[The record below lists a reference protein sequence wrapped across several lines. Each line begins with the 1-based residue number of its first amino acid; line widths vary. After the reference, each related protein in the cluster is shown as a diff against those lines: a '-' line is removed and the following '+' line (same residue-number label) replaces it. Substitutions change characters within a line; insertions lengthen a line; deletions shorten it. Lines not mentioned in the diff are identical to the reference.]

1 MKESVLCVDIGTTSL
16 KVGLIS
22 ADGEV
27 VFICT
32 KNFTDCYSHFISL
45 EWKNCLKNAVKDLH
59 DSGVFTEAAVN
70 AIAISGNGPTLVS
83 QEGFTFLWNEK
94 IDFSVFSDFC
104 EQAQNE
110 LKKSLFLPRIVT
122 FKKLYPQY
130 FENQMIFSGPEFLIY
145 ELTQKAVT
153 ILPEERFISAYWTNE
168 NLSLCKI
175 DFQKIPPFIEIGK
188 ICGKL
193 TKSAASYLELP
204 SDLPVVSGGPDFV
217 AALIGT
223 DTLQNGTLCDRCGS
237 SEGFNFASS
246 VFLQDKNVRSLP
258 SVVKGLWNASV
269 LIPESA
275 NLSKKERLL
284 EAKKAIDILRSLA
297 EQNQVT
303 FPAKMTS
310 TGGQAKDLLLLKEKS
325 VVTGMQIEICQCA
338 DAELLGDACAGFTAL
353 QKFEN
358 IRAAAKKIVKK
369 NSINKE
375 LL

>member
-1 MKESVLCVDIGTTSL
+1 MKDSVLCVDIGTTSL
-16 KVGLIS
+16 KAGLIS

-32 KNFTDCYSHFISL
+32 KNFTDCYNHFISL
-45 EWKNCLKNAVKDLH
+45 EWKNCLKNAVKALH
-59 DSGVFTEAAVN
+59 DCGVCKEFAVN
-70 AIAISGNGPTLVS
+70 AIVVSGNGPTLVS
-83 QEGFTFLWNEK
+83 QEGFTFLWNET
-94 IDFSVFSDFC
+94 IDFSLFNDFC

-122 FKKLYPQY
+122 FKKLYPQH
-130 FENQMIFSGPEFLIY
+130 FENKMIFSGPEFLIY
-145 ELTQKAVT
+145 ELTRKAVT
-153 ILPEERFISAYWTNE
+153 ILPEKHFVSAYWTNE
-168 NLSLCKI
+168 NLSLCNI
-175 DFQKIPPFIEIGK
+175 DSQKLPPFIEIGE
-188 ICGKL
+188 ICGNL
-193 TKSAASYLELP
+193 SESAANFLELP
-204 SDLPVVSGGPDFV
+204 DDLPVVSGGPDFV

-223 DTLQNGTLCDRCGS
+223 NTLQNGTLCDRCGS

-258 SVVKGLWNASV
+258 SVIKDLWNASV

-297 EQNQVT
+297 EQNQVS
-303 FPAKMTS
+303 FPAKMTA

-353 QKFEN
+353 QKYEN
-358 IRAAAKKIVKK
+358 LQTAAEKIVKK
-369 NSINKE
+369 ISINKE
-375 LL
+375 ML

>member
-1 MKESVLCVDIGTTSL
+1 MKDCVLCVDIGTTSL
-16 KVGLIS
+16 KAGLIS
-22 ADGEV
+22 AEGEV

-94 IDFSVFSDFC
+94 IDFSIFSDFC

-130 FENQMIFSGPEFLIY
+130 FEDKIIFSGPEFLIY

-175 DFQKIPPFIEIGK
+175 DFQKLPPFIEIGK

-193 TKSAASYLELP
+193 TKSAAFYLGLP
-204 SDLPVVSGGPDFV
+204 ADLPVVSGGPDFV

-223 DTLQNGTLCDRCGS
+223 NTLQNGTLCDRCGS
-237 SEGFNFASS
+237 SEGYNFASS

-275 NLSKKERLL
+275 NLSKKERLS

-303 FPAKMTS
+303 FPAKMTA
-310 TGGQAKDLLLLKEKS
+310 TGGQAKDLSLLKEKS
-325 VVTGMQIEICQCA
+325 VATGMQIEICQCA

>member
-1 MKESVLCVDIGTTSL
+1 M
-16 KVGLIS
+16 
-22 ADGEV
+22 
-27 VFICT
+27 
-32 KNFTDCYSHFISL
+32 
-45 EWKNCLKNAVKDLH
+45 
-59 DSGVFTEAAVN
+59 
-70 AIAISGNGPTLVS
+70 
-83 QEGFTFLWNEK
+83 
-94 IDFSVFSDFC
+94 
-104 EQAQNE
+104 
-110 LKKSLFLPRIVT
+110 
-122 FKKLYPQY
+122 
-130 FENQMIFSGPEFLIY
+130 IY

-175 DFQKIPPFIEIGK
+175 DFQKLPPFIEIGK

-193 TKSAASYLELP
+193 TKSAASYLGLP
-204 SDLPVVSGGPDFV
+204 ADLPVVSGGPDFV

-246 VFLQDKNVRSLP
+246 VLLQDKNVRSLP
-258 SVVKGLWNASV
+258 SVIKDLWNASV

-297 EQNQVT
+297 EQNKGA
-303 FPAKMTS
+303 FPAKMTA

-353 QKFEN
+353 QKFED